1 MSSTTGSNSSAGTV
15 LVAVSWT
22 FFVVALV
29 VVALRF
35 YADIFIIHLVR
46 TDSYLTFLT
55 FLLVIVSQVFTQ
67 ISVHHGM
74 GTHID
79 AMTPNAIV
87 LALKYCWV
95 AQPFQL
101 LALAVGKIAA
111 VTYLATIHGPR
122 NANIKLAFLWIV
134 GLVQLFSC
142 FIVLGFIYSQCSPM
156 SKLWD
161 IEIPGTC
168 NGRRRNVYMAYL
180 DGSLSAFSNLCI
192 SLYPTLIF
200 WNLQMK
206 MGKKVALCLLFGT
219 GVIAA
224 VCAVFK
230 TTKVSTLGRTNDI
243 TYDMTGLMIWTAV
256 EQYTVLLAGSVPPL
270 RPAIKEIFNKASST
284 TYYRNRNTNTL
295 RLDDEATLTSSTVPP
310 GQTSAYRVGAKGRP
324 ETSHGK
330 RDSTENILSE
340 MGEGGIMMTTK
351 IEVERNR
358 MYAQRMNGSRDQM
371 IARKGREGV

>member
-1 MSSTTGSNSSAGTV
+1 MSSPTGSNASAGNV

-22 FFVVALV
+22 FFVVSLV

-46 TDSYLTFLT
+46 IDSYLTFLT

-67 ISVHHGM
+67 ISVHYGM

-79 AMTPNAIV
+79 ALTPNAVV

-101 LALAVGKIAA
+101 LALAFGKIAA

-134 GLVQLFSC
+134 GLVQLLSG
-142 FIVLGFIYSQCSPM
+142 IVILGFIYSQCSPM
-156 SKLWD
+156 TKLWNV
-161 IEIPGTC
+161 EIPGTC
-168 NGRRRNVYMAYL
+168 NGRARNVYMAYL

-206 MGKKVALCLLFGT
+206 TTKKVVLCLLFGT

-230 TTKVSTLGRTNDI
+230 TTKVSTLGKTTDI
-243 TYDMTGLMIWTAV
+243 TYDMTGLMTWTAV
-256 EQYTVLLAGSVPPL
+256 EQYTVLLAGSIPPL
-270 RPAIKEIFNKASST
+270 RPAIKELFNKASST
-284 TYYRNRNTNTL
+284 TYYRSRNTNTL
-295 RLDDEATLTSSTVPP
+295 RLDDEATLTSSTVSP
-310 GQTSAYRVGAKGRP
+310 GKTSAYTVGTKGRS
-324 ETSHGK
+324 EAFNGK
-330 RDSTENILSE
+330 RDSTEKILSE
-340 MGEGGIMMTTK
+340 MGEGGIMMTTR
-351 IEVERNR
+351 IEVENR
-358 MYAQRMNGSRDQM
+358 IYAQRMNASRDQM
-371 IARKGREGV
+371 VARNGREGV